1 MPDSLPLVLKPRTGK
16 RGAIARDLGG
26 AGLEAGVS
34 TNLTSVG
41 ASHLGHP
48 PRDVARLL
56 DRHGASLPQ
65 YLDAQRWRQIADAHQ
80 RWPRIWSR
88 APRLPGDTP

>member
-1 MPDSLPLVLKPRTGK
+1 
-16 RGAIARDLGG
+16 
-26 AGLEAGVS
+26 
-34 TNLTSVG
+34 
-41 ASHLGHP
+41 
-48 PRDVARLL
+48 VARLL